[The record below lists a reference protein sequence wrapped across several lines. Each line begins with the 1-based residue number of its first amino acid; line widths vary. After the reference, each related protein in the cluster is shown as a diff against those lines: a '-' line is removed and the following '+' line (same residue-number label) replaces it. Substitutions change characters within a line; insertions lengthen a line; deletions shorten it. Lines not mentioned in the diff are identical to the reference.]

1 MSEMLNRERMELSD
15 KIDALKEEITKKE
28 RLYSTLEKEK
38 DALLE

>member
-1 MSEMLNRERMELSD
+1 MSKMLNRERMEQSV

-28 RLYSTLEKEK
+28 RLFSTLEKEK